1 MVPSRLIGLT
11 LLLVMTT
18 GAYGQD
24 ELNIRITQGMEGA
37 QPIAIVPFGWQGSAA
52 LSAPENIAQIVADDL
67 QRSGLFAPI
76 PVSDL
81 PSRPDEGTEVQF
93 RDWRLL
99 GTPNLVI
106 GKVTEV
112 GEGRYSVEFRLFDIF
127 KAAQLTGFKFE
138 SDFLD
143 LRRTAHEISDII
155 YEQLTGERGAFNTRI
170 AYVTEVRDQTGNPRY
185 GLSIA
190 DSDGFNPKRILES
203 SQPIMSPAWAPSG
216 RELAYVSFEG
226 QQARIFI
233 QDIAT
238 GKRREVASFPGL
250 NGAPAWS
257 PDGSKLAITLSKDG
271 NPEIYILD
279 IPTNRLRRLT
289 KNASIDTEPAWAPD
303 GQSLVFTSDRGGRPQ
318 VYRVPAS
325 GGKPERVT
333 FEGNYNA
340 RASFSPDGTKLI
352 MVYGQNGAFRIALLE
367 LQNNSVLVLTD
378 ARLDESPSFAP
389 NGSMVLYTTTD
400 SAGTRLAA
408 VSTDG
413 RARHTLGIQQGEVR
427 ESAWS
432 PFRNK

>member
-11 LLLVMTT
+11 LLLVIAT
-18 GAYGQD
+18 GASGQE
-24 ELNIRITQGMEGA
+24 ELNIRITQGVEGA
-37 QPIAIVPFGWQGSAA
+37 QPIAIVPFAWQGAESPTP
-52 LSAPENIAQIVADDL
+52 PEDVAQIVADDL

-76 PVSDL
+76 PATDL
-81 PSRPDEGTEVQF
+81 PSRPHEGGDVQF

-99 GTPNLVI
+99 GTANLVI
-106 GKVTEV
+106 GKVTQV
-112 GEGRYSVEFRLFDIF
+112 GAGRYAVEFRLFDVF
-127 KAAQLTGFKFE
+127 KAAQLTGFKFD
-138 SDFLD
+138 SDYAN
-143 LRRTAHEISDII
+143 LRRTAHQISDII

-170 AYVTEVRDQTGNPRY
+170 AYVTEVREPPNETRY

-203 SQPIMSPAWAPSG
+203 AKPIMSPAWSPNG

-226 QQARIFI
+226 SQARIFV
-233 QDIAT
+233 QDVAT

-271 NPEIYILD
+271 NPEIYVVD

-289 KNASIDTEPAWAPD
+289 KNVSIDTEPAWAPD

-318 VYRVPAS
+318 IYRVPAN
-325 GGKPERVT
+325 GGRPARIT

-340 RASFSPDGTKLI
+340 RASFSPDGAKLI
-352 MVYGQNGAFRIALLE
+352 MVYGENGAYRIGLLE
-367 LQNNSVLVLTD
+367 LQNNSLRVLTD
-378 ARLDESPSFAP
+378 ARLDESPTFAP

-413 RARHTLGIQQGEVR
+413 RVRHTLGVQQGDVR
-427 ESAWS
+427 EPAWS
-432 PFRNK
+432 PFRNN